1 MGPAAG
7 GPTVVAHEGPTA
19 GTCTGPGATTGPGV
33 TTGLGVFM
41 GPAVTMGPAVVA
53 HGGPTI
59 VDHEGPTTCGSCCPG
74 SRYCRSHRCHSEGSH
89 HRHPAGCHRGG
100 SHRCHLHGSHCH
112 HDSCQRHHPGGVPSP
127 PQVPPPLRVP
137 PLSPTVLPSRSGGS
151 CRCRGGGDTTRHDKV
166 GWLAGWHPAGAT
178 AYLWVTRLQALWGHP
193 HASGVSPTIWGGC
206 QRCHLHILPPKTVDP
221 GLITRGSVSSGG
233 GFRVSL

>member
-41 GPAVTMGPAVVA
+41 GPAVTTGPAVVA

-151 CRCRGGGDTTRHDKV
+151 CRCRGGGTGTRHDTTRLG
-166 GWLAGWHPAGAT
+166 GW
-178 AYLWVTRLQALWGHP
+178 Q
-193 HASGVSPTIWGGC
+193 GGT
-206 QRCHLHILPPKTVDP
+206 QLVPRHTF
-221 GLITRGSVSSGG
+221 G
-233 GFRVSL
+233 